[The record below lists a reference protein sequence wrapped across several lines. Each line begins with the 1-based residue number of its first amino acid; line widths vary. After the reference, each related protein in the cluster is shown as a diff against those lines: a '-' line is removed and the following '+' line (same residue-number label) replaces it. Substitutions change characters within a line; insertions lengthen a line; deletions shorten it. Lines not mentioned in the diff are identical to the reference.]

1 MSQLEAPNSAPA
13 PETVR
18 ESREEAARGDFV
30 TRFFGGSP
38 LAVLLRLVVI
48 SFVVGVI
55 LSALGVSPFDIVE
68 GLRDLV
74 WRIYMY
80 GFDSIEWIV
89 RYFLLGAVIV
99 FPIWLIV
106 RLLKLGRR

>member
-1 MSQLEAPNSAPA
+1 MDRNYMM
-13 PETVR
+13 
-18 ESREEAARGDFV
+18 
-30 TRFFGGSP
+30 RFFGGSP

-55 LSALGVSPFDIVE
+55 LSALGVSPFDIVD

-74 WRIYMY
+74 WRVYMY

-99 FPIWLIV
+99 FPIWLVI
-106 RLLKLGRR
+106 RLFKVGSRRDGAA

>member
-1 MSQLEAPNSAPA
+1 MN
-13 PETVR
+13 
-18 ESREEAARGDFV
+18 GDYV

-38 LAVLLRLVVI
+38 AGVLLRLVVI
-48 SFVVGVI
+48 SFVVGIV
-55 LSALGVSPFDIVE
+55 LNALGVSPFDIIN
-68 GLRDLV
+68 GLRELA
-74 WRIYMY
+74 WRIYML

-106 RLLKLGRR
+106 RLLKVGRRGGAG